1 MTFFMRSGLKKVSVV
16 RTAPSAVRIAW
27 GASSDVGCIEVYGG
41 RTPET
46 IDRRRPLAVAERQ
59 NRVDVT
65 GLEPGRRHYFE
76 LVPDRGER
84 QVTAERRLPFEG
96 AFNFRDLGG
105 YRTRDGARIRWGQ
118 LFRSDSLARLTKA
131 DLAYLRRMHLRLVC
145 DLRTA
150 NEVKR
155 SPNLFPDSESVAHI
169 RLAMRQG
176 RLDPIDAYERLQQGD
191 ASWLSEDYM
200 LQGYRWNSEK
210 YAAAWKRF
218 FHLLI
223 EPGNRPAV
231 FHCTAGKDR
240 TGVGAALLM
249 LALGVPEEAVIADYG
264 ASDGHLAPVM
274 DTVRETI
281 QSYGISLQ
289 DVQPWLTAPPSRILA
304 FLELL
309 HQAYGSPLE
318 YLRRRV
324 KLTDDFLE
332 QLRTQLLE

>member
-1 MTFFMRSGLKKVSVV
+1 MSSGIKKISVV
-16 RTAPSAVRIAW
+16 RTAPSAVRITW
-27 GASSDVGCIEVYGG
+27 GASADVASVEVYGG

-46 IDRRRPLAVAERQ
+46 IDRRRLLAAAERQ
-59 NRVDVT
+59 NRVEVT
-65 GLEPGRRHYFE
+65 GLEPGRRQYFE
-76 LVPDRGER
+76 LVPDRGEGR
-84 QVTAERRLPFEG
+84 ITAERRLPLEG
-96 AFNFRDLGG
+96 AVNFRDLGG

-131 DLAYLRRMHLRLVC
+131 DLTYLQRLNLRLVC

-150 NEVKR
+150 SEVKR
-155 SPNLFPDSESVAHI
+155 SPNLFPDSESVAHVH
-169 RLAMRQG
+169 LAMQQG

-191 ASWLSEDYM
+191 TSWVSEDYM

-210 YAAAWKRF
+210 YAAAWRRF

-249 LALGVPEEAVIADYG
+249 LALGVPEQTVLADYG
-264 ASDGHLAPVM
+264 ASDGYLAPVM

-281 QSYGISLQ
+281 QSYGIASR
-289 DVQPWLTAPPSRILA
+289 DVQPWLTAPPSRIRA
-304 FLELL
+304 FLALL
-309 HQAYGSPLE
+309 HQAYGSPLD
-318 YLRRRV
+318 YLRRKV
-324 KLTDDFLE
+324 QLNDDFLE
-332 QLRTQLLE
+332 KLRTQLLE